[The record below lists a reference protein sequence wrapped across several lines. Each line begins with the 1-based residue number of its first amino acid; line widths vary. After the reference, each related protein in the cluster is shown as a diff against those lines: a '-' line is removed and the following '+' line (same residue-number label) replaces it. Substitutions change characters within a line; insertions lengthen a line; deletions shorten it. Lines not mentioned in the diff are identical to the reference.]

1 MIRPHYRNYKVN
13 MSMVLRYLFFV
24 LILSLAS
31 PLAADQLLTF
41 TAERKTFNSQLEFF
55 PQEAGRE
62 RNLEA
67 GATFEGSM
75 LLGES
80 AVRTDGERDSWIFL
94 PKEKKLFRLHHHDQT
109 YQEYDLPIQLDKI
122 LDEEEKKATARRI
135 ADAQGKI
142 TVTEN
147 EETMKIGLWSARKF
161 TLRFQPTNTDLGVTT
176 VETWQSTELDFNLGL
191 YNALR
196 RARIT
201 ALPWTQGWQEA
212 EMALPGV
219 SVLWRVERTQEHRR
233 WIRTRRVLKI
243 EEVPHAP
250 EAFRP
255 PVGYRRL

>member
-1 MIRPHYRNYKVN
+1 MTPPHYRNYKLI
-13 MSMVLRYLFFV
+13 MSVTLRSLVFTV
-24 LILSLAS
+24 ILGLAL

-55 PQEAGRE
+55 PQEPGRE

-67 GATFEGSM
+67 EAAFEGSM
-75 LLGES
+75 LLSEN

-94 PKEKKLFRLHHHDQT
+94 ANEKKLLRLHHHDQT

-122 LDEEEKKATARRI
+122 LDEKEKKATARRI
-135 ADAQGKI
+135 TNAQGEI
-142 TVTEN
+142 TVKESEKTN
-147 EETMKIGLWSARKF
+147 KVGPWSARKF
-161 TLRFQPTNTDLGVTT
+161 ILQFQPINTELGVTT
-176 VETWQSTELDFNLGL
+176 VETWQSTELEINLAL

-196 RARIT
+196 QARIT
-201 ALPWTQGWQEA
+201 ALPWTKNWQEA

-219 SVLWRVERTQEHRR
+219 SVLWRVERVQEHRR
-233 WIRTRRVLKI
+233 WIRSRKVLKI

-255 PVGYRRL
+255 PAGYRRL